1 MQKSYETVPLA
12 PTLPQAFIWRR
23 LHSLTGLFLVL
34 FLFEHLL
41 VNSQAALFVG
51 DDGRGFVSAVNSIK
65 ALPYLPV
72 IELTLLGFPIL
83 LHGWFGIK
91 YLFSA
96 KPNSYPSDGS
106 TPALTSYSRNH
117 AYTWQRITALVLVV
131 GLTLHIGYMRF
142 LKSPIETELGQ
153 KNEYMVKLSMDAGL
167 YTLSDRLGFQLYD
180 TQAIAE
186 EEKRLIED
194 IKAFKKKASALKIEA
209 SKPPLNQEEEHL
221 LQNKQ
226 ALILKEK
233 RMNALKEKPLTNSE
247 VMAVTESF
255 GCAELIMV
263 RDAFKSIWVCILYTL
278 FVLAA
283 CFHAM
288 NGLWTFAISWGI
300 TLTERSRQITR
311 TFSDYIMLLIV
322 FFGLVA
328 IWGTY
333 WINLKN

>member
-1 MQKSYETVPLA
+1 MQKSYESTHSA
-12 PTLPQAFIWRR
+12 PALPRAFIWRR

-51 DDGRGFVSAVNSIK
+51 DDGAGFVSAVNTIK
-65 ALPYLPV
+65 SLPYLPV

-83 LHGWFGIK
+83 LHGWFGIQ

-96 KPNSYPSDGS
+96 KPNSFQTDGS
-106 TPALTSYSRNH
+106 APALSRYSRNH

-131 GLTLHIGYMRF
+131 GLTLHVGYMRF
-142 LKSPIETELGQ
+142 LKKPIEADLGQ
-153 KNEYMVKLSMDAGL
+153 HTEYMVKLSMDPGL

-180 TQAIAE
+180 HQTIAE
-186 EEKRLIED
+186 EDGRMIEE
-194 IKAFKKKASALKIEA
+194 IKAFKVRESTLKIEA
-209 SKPPLNQEEEHL
+209 VKSPVNLEEEHF
-221 LQNKQ
+221 LQREQ
-226 ALILKEK
+226 AFSLKEK
-233 RMNALKEKPLTNSE
+233 RMRALKETSLIDNE
-247 VMAVTESF
+247 VMAVTTSF

-263 RDAFKSIWVCILYTL
+263 RDAFKSIWICTLYTL

-288 NGLWTFAISWGI
+288 NGVWSFAIAWGI

-311 TFSDYIMLLIV
+311 KVSDSIMLLIV
-322 FFGLVA
+322 FFGLAA